1 MAATAIV
8 KKIFYKK
15 NSQYLQI
22 SGLKDQSVTPVQYIN
37 DAVLSAT
44 LNDST
49 GTAVPG
55 MTNIGGQFQPNSN
68 GVYRFPVDP
77 VAFDPVVAS
86 NYTLVVDGVSGTK
99 HYHDEIPVQVVIRNV
114 GTEA

>member
-1 MAATAIV
+1 MAAAAIV
-8 KKIFYKK
+8 KKILYKK

-22 SGLKDQSVTPVQYIN
+22 SGLKDQSVTPATYVN
-37 DAVLSAT
+37 DAVLVAT

-49 GTAVPG
+49 GAAVPG
-55 MTNIGGQFQPNSN
+55 MTNIAGQFQSASN

-77 VAFDPVVAS
+77 VTFDPVVAS
-86 NYTLVVDGVSGTK
+86 NYTLVVDGTSGTK

-114 GTEA
+114 GTEV